1 MRKEAAAA
9 AEEDSFEVAT
19 IPCAGIGIEG
29 ELEEEEEE
37 EEEKLGKR

>member
-1 MRKEAAAA
+1 MRKEAAA

-29 ELEEEEEE
+29 ELEEVEE